1 MIQANVLDSIFEIIF
16 NREKSE
22 GTVNQ
27 TPFSWDVKHQGN
39 GIYHILYKQK
49 TYTLILESGDAET
62 GIYKIQLNGKP
73 LEISTFDRIQLLLK
87 SMGMDTA
94 MGKKINEIKAP
105 MPGLVLRIPIK
116 EGDSVSKGE
125 GLLVLEAM
133 KMENS
138 IKALGDVVISK
149 IHVKPG
155 QAVEK
160 NQLLV
165 SFA

>member
-1 MIQANVLDSIFEIIF
+1 MIKANVLDSIFEIVF
-16 NREKSE
+16 NREKTE
-22 GTVNQ
+22 GNINQ
-27 TPFSWDVKHQGN
+27 TSFNWDVKHQGN
-39 GIYHILYKQK
+39 GVYQVVYKQK

-62 GIYKIQLNGKP
+62 GLYKIQLNGKP
-73 LEISTFDRIQLLLK
+73 LEIGTFDRIQLLLK

-94 MGKKINEIKAP
+94 MGKRINEIKAP
-105 MPGLVLRIPIK
+105 MPGLVLRIPVN
-116 EGDSVSKGE
+116 EGDSVSKGD

-138 IKALGDVVISK
+138 IKAPGDVVVSK

>member
-39 GIYHILYKQK
+39 GVYHVLYKQK
-49 TYTLILESGDAET
+49 TYTLILESGEAET
-62 GIYKIQLNGKP
+62 GIYKVQLNGKP
-73 LEISTFDRIQLLLK
+73 LEIGTFDRIQLLLK

-105 MPGLVLRIPIK
+105 MPGLVLRVPIK

>member
-1 MIQANVLDSIFEIIF
+1 MIQANVIDSIFEIIF

-39 GIYHILYKQK
+39 GVYHVLYKQK
-49 TYTLILESGDAET
+49 TYTLILESGEAET

-73 LEISTFDRIQLLLK
+73 LEIGTFDRIQLLLK

>member
-1 MIQANVLDSIFEIIF
+1 MIKANVLDSIFEIIF

-22 GTVNQ
+22 GNINQ
-27 TPFSWDVKHQGN
+27 TPFNWDVKHQGN
-39 GIYHILYKQK
+39 GVYQVVYKQK

-62 GIYKIQLNGKP
+62 GICKIQLNGKP

-105 MPGLVLRIPIK
+105 MPGLVLRIPIN

-138 IKALGDVVISK
+138 IKAPGDVVVSK

>member
-1 MIQANVLDSIFEIIF
+1 MIKANVLDSIFEIVF
-16 NREKSE
+16 NREKTE
-22 GTVNQ
+22 GNINQ
-27 TPFSWDVKHQGN
+27 TSFSWDVKHQGN
-39 GIYHILYKQK
+39 GVYQVVYKQK

-62 GIYKIQLNGKP
+62 GLYKIQLNGKP
-73 LEISTFDRIQLLLK
+73 LEIGTFDRIQLLLK

-94 MGKKINEIKAP
+94 MGKRINEIKAP
-105 MPGLVLRIPIK
+105 MPGLVLRIPVN
-116 EGDSVSKGE
+116 EGDSVSKGD

-138 IKALGDVVISK
+138 IKAPGDVVVSK

>member
-39 GIYHILYKQK
+39 GVYHVLYKQK
-49 TYTLILESGDAET
+49 TYTLILESGEAET

-73 LEISTFDRIQLLLK
+73 LEIGTFDRIQLLLK
-87 SMGMDTA
+87 SMGMDSV

>member
-1 MIQANVLDSIFEIIF
+1 MIKAHVLDSVFDLVF
-16 NREKSE
+16 NREKTE
-22 GTVNQ
+22 GIINQ
-27 TPFSWDVKHQGN
+27 RPFTWDVKHQGN
-39 GIYHILYKQK
+39 GVYQVVYKQK

-62 GIYKIQLNGKP
+62 GVYKIQLNGKP
-73 LEISTFDRIQLLLK
+73 LEMATFDRIQLLLK
-87 SMGMDTA
+87 SMGMDAA

-105 MPGLVLRIPIK
+105 MPGLVLRIPVN

-138 IKALGDVVISK
+138 IKAPGDVTVSK

>member
-1 MIQANVLDSIFEIIF
+1 MIKANVLDSIFEIIF

-22 GTVNQ
+22 GNINQ
-27 TPFSWDVKHQGN
+27 TPLNWDVKHQGN
-39 GIYHILYKQK
+39 GVYQVVYKQK

-73 LEISTFDRIQLLLK
+73 VEIATFDRIQLLLK

-105 MPGLVLRIPIK
+105 MPGLVLRIPIN

-138 IKALGDVVISK
+138 IKAPGDVVVSK

>member
-1 MIQANVLDSIFEIIF
+1 MIKANVLDSIFEIIF

-22 GTVNQ
+22 GNINQ
-27 TPFSWDVKHQGN
+27 TPFNWDVKHQGN
-39 GIYHILYKQK
+39 GVYQVVYKQK

-105 MPGLVLRIPIK
+105 MPGLVLRIPIN

-138 IKALGDVVISK
+138 IKAPGDVVVSK

>member
-22 GTVNQ
+22 GTVNH

-39 GIYHILYKQK
+39 GVYHVLYKQK
-49 TYTLILESGDAET
+49 TYTLILESGEAET
-62 GIYKIQLNGKP
+62 GIYKVQLNGKP
-73 LEISTFDRIQLLLK
+73 LEIGTFDRIQLLLK

-105 MPGLVLRIPIK
+105 MPGLVLRVPIK

>member
-39 GIYHILYKQK
+39 GVYHVLYKQK
-49 TYTLILESGDAET
+49 TYTLILESGEAET

-73 LEISTFDRIQLLLK
+73 LEIGTFDRIQLLLK
-87 SMGMDTA
+87 SMGMDSA

>member
-27 TPFSWDVKHQGN
+27 TPCSWDVKHQGN
-39 GIYHILYKQK
+39 GVYHVLYKQK
-49 TYTLILESGDAET
+49 TYTLILESGEAET
-62 GIYKIQLNGKP
+62 GIYKVQLNGKP
-73 LEISTFDRIQLLLK
+73 LEIGTFDRIQLLLK